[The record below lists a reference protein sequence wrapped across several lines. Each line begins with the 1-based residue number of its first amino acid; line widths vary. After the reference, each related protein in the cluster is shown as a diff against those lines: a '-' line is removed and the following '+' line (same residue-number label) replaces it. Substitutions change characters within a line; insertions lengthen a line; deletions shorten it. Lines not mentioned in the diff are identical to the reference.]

1 MPQEGLEQLDEL
13 GGEIAKAAENL
24 MAICDGG
31 IFPCD
36 ALACTAL
43 SRAFNLVTGFA
54 VLVAADNYQCAAG
67 LLRFQLDNVL
77 RLFGVTTCSDPH
89 GIASDVL
96 QGKSL
101 SKIKH
106 DSGRKMRDAY
116 LVELLG
122 AKNPWLRETYNLLS
136 GFIHLSDRHFQHMLM
151 QSVQTPDGIRK
162 FRVSSNDN
170 YVPVEYKVNLVQTFS
185 TVTRGLVQLV
195 QEWTLARERFGPL
208 DVLRERFRLV
218 V

>member
-1 MPQEGLEQLDEL
+1 MAQEDLEQLDEL
-13 GGEIAKAAENL
+13 GGEIAKAAEDL
-24 MAICDGG
+24 MVLCDDE

-43 SRAFNLVTGFA
+43 SRAFNLVSGFA
-54 VLVAADNYQCAAG
+54 LLVRADNYQCAAG

-77 RLFGVTTCSDPH
+77 RFFGITTCSDPH

-101 SKIKH
+101 STIKH
-106 DSGRKMRDAY
+106 DSGREMRDAY

-122 AKNPWLRETYNLLS
+122 AQNPWLRDTYNMLS
-136 GFIHLSDRHFQHMLM
+136 GFIHLSERHFQHMLM

-162 FRVSSNDN
+162 FRISSNDN
-170 YVPVEYKVNLVQTFS
+170 YVPLEHKVNLACTFS
-185 TVTRGLVQLV
+185 KVTRGVVQLV
-195 QEWTLARERFGPL
+195 QEWTVARERFGPP
-208 DVLRERFRLV
+208 DVLRARFNLV

>member
-1 MPQEGLEQLDEL
+1 MAQEDLEQLDEL

-43 SRAFNLVTGFA
+43 SRAFNLVSGFSL
-54 VLVAADNYQCAAG
+54 LVGADNYQCAAG

-96 QGKSL
+96 QGKAL
-101 SKIKH
+101 SKVKH
-106 DSGRKMRDAY
+106 NSGREMRDAY

-122 AKNPWLRETYNLLS
+122 ARNPWLRETYNLLS
-136 GFIHLSDRHFQHMLM
+136 GFIHLSDRHFQHVLM

-162 FRVSSNDN
+162 FHVSSTDD
-170 YVPVEYKVNLVQTFS
+170 YVPVEHKVNLVRTFS

-195 QEWTLARERFGPL
+195 QEWTVSRERFGPP
-208 DVLRERFRLV
+208 DVLRERFKLV